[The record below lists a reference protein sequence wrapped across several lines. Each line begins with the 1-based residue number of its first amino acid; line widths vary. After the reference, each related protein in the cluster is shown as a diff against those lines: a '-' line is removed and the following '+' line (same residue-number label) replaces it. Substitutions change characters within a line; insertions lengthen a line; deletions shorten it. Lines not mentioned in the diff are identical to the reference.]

1 MNACHFQS
9 LLLVL
14 ALVGSSCLNLTA
26 WSQQT
31 AVDNQAAGGF
41 LINDSVETIELTVGS
56 SRRLTFDYKVPEVIV
71 EHPNLINAT
80 PISAHQVNVTGKQP
94 GVSTITFRDL
104 EGKSQTVTVAVK
116 LDVRKVEMAI
126 AQHFPHSSVKVSALS
141 TGVVLAGYVSRAQDV
156 DSIVAVARD
165 FFPTNVINLM
175 EVEGAQVVAI
185 EVKVYEVSRTKLK
198 NLGVDWAVLGQRF
211 DIVSGFSDLIQNVT
225 NPAAVSGDANLAI
238 GVINDNGSFD
248 LVINALEKSN
258 IAKLLSQPTLV
269 TSNGRPAE
277 FLSGGEIPIQVPSGL
292 GTVSIEFRPFGTKL
306 DFVPLVHGEGNLTL
320 EVRAEVSEV
329 APELSGA
336 TGVPGFRVRR
346 VNTGVPMRTGQT
358 VALAGDIFEKSDT
371 EVRGAPG
378 LVDVPFWGAPF
389 RNTRDTRTETE
400 LVFLITPRF
409 IHSVDPTVTPLTP
422 PGLRSTNPSNLELFS
437 NGYVE
442 VPVCGEDCPRDL
454 AAPFGMQN
462 PGQFAPTAP
471 LQSGEPIPVQQNQLN
486 QASPTNY
493 APQPAYPANY
503 APVPG
508 YPANVSNQQ
517 PPALPPANVQPQ
529 SHQQFAPQAPAKQ
542 PPREGRLNSIF
553 QSRPANQPQSTP
565 SGFGYPQGQSGP
577 TVRR

>member
-1 MNACHFQS
+1 MNVRSNQP
-9 LLLVL
+9 VL
-14 ALVGSSCLNLTA
+14 FCLAFLWSSCLSVSG
-26 WSQQT
+26 WSQQP
-31 AVDNQAAGGF
+31 AQFSQAAQSNQASGGF
-41 LINDSVETIELTVGS
+41 RINDSVETIELTVGS

-80 PISAHQVNVTGKQP
+80 PISAHQVNITGKQP

-104 EGKSQTVTVAVK
+104 EGKSQTVTVVIK

-126 AQHFPHSSVKVSALS
+126 AEHFPHSAVKVSALS

-175 EVEGAQVVAI
+175 QVEGAQVVAI

-225 NPAAVSGDANLAI
+225 DTASVSGDANLAI
-238 GVINDNGSFD
+238 GVINDNGSFNM
-248 LVINALEKSN
+248 VVNALEKNN

-306 DFVPLVHGEGNLTL
+306 DFVPLIHGEGNLTL

-346 VNTGVPMRTGQT
+346 VNTGVPMRAGQT
-358 VALAGDIFEKSDT
+358 VALAGDIFEKSDS

-409 IHSVDPTVTPLTP
+409 IHGVDPTVTPLTP
-422 PGLRSTNPSNLELFS
+422 PGVRSTNPSNLELFS

-442 VPVCGEDCPRDL
+442 VPVCAEDCPRDL
-454 AAPFGMQN
+454 GAPFGMQN
-462 PGQFAPTAP
+462 YGQAAPPAYHQGAPGPAYPSQYSPAPSGGAGLQQPTAWP
-471 LQSGEPIPVQQNQLN
+471 PAAGYPNNSPQLVP
-486 QASPTNY
+486 Q
-493 APQPAYPANY
+493 PQPAPA
-503 APVPG
+503 A
-508 YPANVSNQQ
+508 
-517 PPALPPANVQPQ
+517 
-529 SHQQFAPQAPAKQ
+529 
-542 PPREGRLNSIF
+542 RESLFNSMF
-553 QSRPANQPQSTP
+553 QSQTPAQPKAASA
-565 SGFGYPQGQSGP
+565 GFGYPQAQPGP

>member
-1 MNACHFQS
+1 CLI
-9 LLLVL
+9 LLWS
-14 ALVGSSCLNLTA
+14 GSFGSIG
-26 WSQQT
+26 WSQQVAT
-31 AVDNQAAGGF
+31 GNAGGNQVAGRAAGGF
-41 LINDSVETIELTVGS
+41 HITESVDTIELTVGS

-80 PISAHQVNVTGKQP
+80 PISANQVNVTGKQP
-94 GVSTITFRDL
+94 GVSTITFRDM
-104 EGKSQTVTVAVK
+104 EGKSQSVTVLVK

-126 AQHFPHSSVKVSALS
+126 SQHFPNSAVKVTALS

-165 FFPTNVINLM
+165 YFPTNVINLLQ
-175 EVEGAQVVAI
+175 VEGAQVVAI

-198 NLGVDWAVLGQRF
+198 NMGIDWAVLGQRF

-225 NPAAVSGDANLAI
+225 TPAAVSGDANMAI
-238 GVINDNGSFD
+238 GVINDNGSFN
-248 LVINALEKSN
+248 LVVNALEQNN

-346 VNTGVPMRTGQT
+346 VNTGVPMRAGQT
-358 VALAGDIFEKSDT
+358 VALAGDIFEKSDSD
-371 EVRGAPG
+371 VGGAPG

-389 RNTRDTRTETE
+389 RNTRDSRTETE

-409 IHSVDPTVTPLTP
+409 INSVDPTVTPLTP

-437 NGYVE
+437 NGYIE
-442 VPVCGEDCPRDL
+442 VPACGEDCPREL
-454 AAPFGMQN
+454 GAPFGMQR
-462 PGQFAPTAP
+462 PEQAVPAG
-471 LQSGEPIPVQQNQLN
+471 SVSQN
-486 QASPTNY
+486 
-493 APQPAYPANY
+493 
-503 APVPG
+503 
-508 YPANVSNQQ
+508 
-517 PPALPPANVQPQ
+517 LPYG
-529 SHQQFAPQAPAKQ
+529 S
-542 PPREGRLNSIF
+542 
-553 QSRPANQPQSTP
+553 
-565 SGFGYPQGQSGP
+565 YQGQAYS
-577 TVRR
+577 